1 MFSGRNIAPWYIQIY
16 IRIYQ
21 KSIVPVRFFLKV
33 GPRPPVRPLLNIQ
46 TRFFRPS
53 LARPLATGAPAPMR
67 STISRPHTVPGLA
80 FCSRSEAFQAWAARL
95 GANCLTPWTGPKNSA
110 RSLVLHT
117 NFFWLVIGPDLGRRS
132 ASGFAVCKFRG
143 RTVGALFVRVR
154 GSVHGPPNPPNQPR
168 GNVPAPLVW
177 LERRLISS
185 VHRTPVCLAPRMN
198 YKPAFSAFVGVCPR
212 GPIHAALRCPGVTLG
227 CVWAFLPPS
236 WSQGLA
242 RFIQSLARPMAVKLT
257 PKGPLP
263 PFG

>member
-1 MFSGRNIAPWYIQIY
+1 M
-16 IRIYQ
+16 
-21 KSIVPVRFFLKV
+21 KV
-33 GPRPPVRPLLNIQ
+33 GPRPPVRPLLGISSPV
-46 TRFFRPS
+46 FRPS
-53 LARPLATGAPAPMR
+53 LTRPLATGAPAPMR

-80 FCSRSEAFQAWAARL
+80 ICSRSEAFQAWAARL
-95 GANCLTPWTGPKNSA
+95 GANRLTPWTGPKNSA

-117 NFFWLVIGPDLGRRS
+117 NFFVDYKPDFCRRS

-177 LERRLISS
+177 LECRRISS

-198 YKPAFSAFVGVCPR
+198 YKPTFSAFGGVCPR

-257 PKGPLP
+257 SKGTVTPL
-263 PFG
+263 